1 MKVIQIGLGPL
12 GQKIIR
18 YISERSGIEIVGAAD
33 INPEIAGQDVG
44 ELSGV
49 GSLGV
54 TVKSTITEAIKSCD
68 ADCAIL
74 TTVSSLEVITPQ
86 ILEIVQNGL
95 PVVSTCE
102 ELLHPWKTQPQLA
115 KTIDE
120 AATSAGVTVLG
131 TGINPGF
138 LMDSLPTFMTAVC
151 QKVDSVKVSRLQDAT
166 LRRGPFQKKIG
177 AGLNLAEFEA
187 LVAEKKIRHVGL
199 AESVHLLADSLGWEL
214 DQVEDIISPVI
225 AESPVESNI
234 IQVPA
239 GGVAGVQQ
247 IGKGFVN
254 GEEKITLVF
263 RAAIGEN
270 DPCDTIE
277 ILGDPNIK
285 STVEGGV
292 NGDVGTCAITI
303 NAAKQV
309 IRSQPGLKTMAD
321 IPLVSYFS

>member
-12 GQKIIR
+12 GQKVVR

-33 INPEIAGQDVG
+33 INPEITGQDVG
-44 ELSGV
+44 EISGV
-49 GSLGV
+49 ESLGV
-54 TVKSTITEAIKSCD
+54 SIKNSITEAIQSCD
-68 ADCAIL
+68 ANCAIL

-102 ELLHPWKTQPQLA
+102 ELLHPWKTQPELA
-115 KTIDE
+115 KTINE

-151 QKVDSVKVSRLQDAT
+151 QKVDAIKVSRLQDASF
-166 LRRGPFQKKIG
+166 RRGPFQKKIG
-177 AGLNLAEFEA
+177 AGLELAEFEA

-199 AESVHLLADSLGWEL
+199 TESVHLLAESLGWEL
-214 DQVEDIISPVI
+214 DQVEDLISPVI
-225 AESPVESNI
+225 AESPVESSLI
-234 IQVPA
+234 KVPA

-263 RAAIGEN
+263 RAAIGEK

-277 ILGDPNIK
+277 ILGDPHIK
-285 STVEGGV
+285 STVEGGI
-292 NGDVGTCAITI
+292 NGDIGTCAITI
-303 NAAKQV
+303 NAVKQV

-321 IPLVSYFS
+321 VPLVSYFS

>member
-12 GQKIIR
+12 GQKIVR

-33 INPEIAGQDVG
+33 INPELEGKDVG
-44 ELSGV
+44 EISGIAN
-49 GSLGV
+49 LGV
-54 TVKSTITEAIKSCD
+54 SVSSSIKEAINSSK

-74 TTVSSLEVITPQ
+74 TTVSSLEVIAPQ
-86 ILEIVQNGL
+86 ILEVIEGGL

-102 ELLHPWKTQPQLA
+102 ELLHPWKTHPALSA
-115 KTIDE
+115 KIDE
-120 AATSAGVTVLG
+120 AATQAGVTVLG

-151 QKVDSVKVSRLQDAT
+151 QKVEKVTVSRIQDASF
-166 LRRGPFQKKIG
+166 RREPFQRKIG
-177 AGLNLAEFEA
+177 AGLELETFES
-187 LVAEKKIRHVGL
+187 LVAEKKTRHVGL
-199 AESVHLLADSLGWEL
+199 AESVHLIGDVLGWEL
-214 DQVEDIISPVI
+214 DQVEDVISPVI
-225 AESPVESNI
+225 AEEPVESSL

-263 RAAIGEN
+263 RAAVGEKN
-270 DPCDTIE
+270 PADTIE
-277 ILGDPNIK
+277 IHGDPNIK
-285 STVEGGV
+285 SVIEGGV

-303 NAAKQV
+303 NAVKQV

-321 IPLVSYFS
+321 IPLVSFFS

>member
-12 GQKIIR
+12 GQKIVG

-33 INPEIAGQDVG
+33 INPELAGRDVG
-44 ELSGV
+44 EISGV
-49 GSLGV
+49 GPLGV
-54 TVKSTITEAIKSCD
+54 AVKSTITEAIESCE

-86 ILEIVQNGL
+86 ILEIVGHGI

-102 ELLHPWKTQPQLA
+102 ELLHPWKTEPELA
-115 KTIDE
+115 ARIDE
-120 AATSAGVTVLG
+120 AAKASNTTVLG

-151 QKVDSVKVSRLQDAT
+151 QRVDSVKVSRLQDASF
-166 LRRGPFQKKIG
+166 RRGPFQKKIG
-177 AGLNLAEFEA
+177 AGLELPEFEA

-199 AESVHLLADSLGWEL
+199 AESVYLIADSLGWEL
-214 DQVEDIISPVI
+214 DRVEDNISPVM
-225 AESPVESNI
+225 AESPLESSI
-234 IQVPA
+234 IKVPV

-263 RAAIGEN
+263 RAALGES

-277 ILGDPNIK
+277 IQGDPTIK
-285 STVEGGV
+285 STIDGGV
-292 NGDVGTCAITI
+292 NGDVATCAITI
-303 NAAKQV
+303 NAVKQV
-309 IRSQPGLKTMAD
+309 IRSQPGLKTMAE
-321 IPLVSYFS
+321 IPLVSYFT